1 MVFQTLRTAKDA
13 MRLPASRQR
22 LTVRA
27 AGTAKGERLYWWIF
41 PNQH

>member
-13 MRLPASRQR
+13 MRLTASRQR

-27 AGTAKGERLYWWIF
+27 AGTAKGERLCRWIF
-41 PNQH
+41 QNEH